1 VKRLAIPET
10 GNLARGASARSPR
23 RWVGPIAVLLVSAL
37 IATACGGDD
46 AATTTAAPTTTGTG
60 GGLPVVYTGA
70 DGVESTI
77 TDAGRIVTLSG
88 EFTEIVFALGL
99 GGNVVGVDLSSVYP
113 EEAADLPKVGVER
126 LLLAEPI
133 IAQNPTVVLGDV
145 DATPVEVIDQVRQT
159 GIPVVIFP
167 RYEGVDAPATK
178 IREVARVLGIPETGE
193 ELAASVQEEIDAVVA
208 ATAAVEERPPA
219 AVVYLANRGST
230 ILMLGDNTVMEGL
243 LEAAGAI
250 DVAPAAGA
258 DGMMPLTPEALAG
271 GAPDYI
277 ITTDRGIDAT
287 GGLEGFLE
295 IPGVGETPAAAA
307 GNILVF
313 EDLYLLGLGPR
324 TGQLLRDLATAF
336 HPDLTIP

>member
-1 VKRLAIPET
+1 
-10 GNLARGASARSPR
+10 
-23 RWVGPIAVLLVSAL
+23 
-37 IATACGGDD
+37 
-46 AATTTAAPTTTGTG
+46 
-60 GGLPVVYTGA
+60 
-70 DGVESTI
+70 
-77 TDAGRIVTLSG
+77 
-88 EFTEIVFALGL
+88 
-99 GGNVVGVDLSSVYP
+99 
-113 EEAADLPKVGVER
+113 
-126 LLLAEPI
+126 
-133 IAQNPTVVLGDV
+133 
-145 DATPVEVIDQVRQT
+145 
-159 GIPVVIFP
+159 
-167 RYEGVDAPATK
+167 
-178 IREVARVLGIPETGE
+178 
-193 ELAASVQEEIDAVVA
+193 VVA

>member
-1 VKRLAIPET
+1 VA
-10 GNLARGASARSPR
+10 
-23 RWVGPIAVLLVSAL
+23 LVA
-37 IATACGGDD
+37 AACGDDD
-46 AATTTAAPTTTGTG
+46 AATTTAAPPGTG
-60 GGLPVVYTGA
+60 GGGALPVTYTGA
-70 DGVESTI
+70 DGVESLI
-77 TDAGRIVTLSG
+77 TDASRIVTLSG

-99 GGNVVGVDLSSVYP
+99 GDDVVGVDLSSVYP
-113 EEAADLPKVGVER
+113 EEVEDLPKVGVER

-167 RYEGVDAPATK
+167 RYQGVDAPATK
-178 IREVARVLGIPETGE
+178 IREVARVLGIPETGD
-193 ELAASVQEEIDAVVA
+193 ELAASVQDEIDAVVA
-208 ATAAVEERPPA
+208 ATAAVDERPPA
-219 AVVYLANRGST
+219 AVVYLANRGAT
-230 ILMLGDNTVMEGL
+230 ILLLGDNTVMEGL
-243 LEAAGAI
+243 LEAAGAT

-271 GAPDYI
+271 GAPEHI
-277 ITTDRGIDAT
+277 ITTERGIDAT

>member
-1 VKRLAIPET
+1 LA
-10 GNLARGASARSPR
+10 A
-23 RWVGPIAVLLVSAL
+23 
-37 IATACGGDD
+37 ACGGGD
-46 AATTTAAPTTTGTG
+46 ATSTTAAPATTGAG
-60 GGLPVVYTGA
+60 GALPVTYTGV

-77 TDAGRIVTLSG
+77 TDASRIVALSG

-113 EEAADLPKVGVER
+113 EEAEGLPKVGVER

-145 DATPVEVIDQVRQT
+145 DATPMEVIDQVRQT

-178 IREVARVLGIPETGE
+178 IREVARVLGIPEAGD
-193 ELAASVQEEIDAVVA
+193 ELAAAVQAEIDEVVA
-208 ATAAVEERPPA
+208 ATAGIEDRPSA
-219 AVVYLANRGST
+219 AVVYLANRGAT
-230 ILMLGDNTVMEGL
+230 ILLLGDNTVMEGL
-243 LEAAGAI
+243 LEAAGAT

-271 GAPDYI
+271 GAPEYI
-277 ITTDRGIDAT
+277 VTTDRGIDAT